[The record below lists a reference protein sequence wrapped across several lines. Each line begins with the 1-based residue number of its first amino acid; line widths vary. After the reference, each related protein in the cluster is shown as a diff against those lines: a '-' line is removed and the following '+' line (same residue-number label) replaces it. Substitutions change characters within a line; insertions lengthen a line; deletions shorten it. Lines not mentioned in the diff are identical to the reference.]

1 MRIFF
6 GVIYN
11 RVFKGMDYI
20 VRDFKKRLKRF
31 YEDFFCDEIMVD
43 EDEMEVEDERFMLSG
58 SKIKNK
64 EG

>member
-1 MRIFF
+1 
-6 GVIYN
+6 
-11 RVFKGMDYI
+11 MDYI